1 MKCFEPTYYAKNIYQ
16 IPLSFYKEN
25 GIRALFLDLDNT
37 LDAFD
42 ALVPSSEAKELI
54 AKLQKIGLKI
64 FIVSNNHEE
73 RVKKY
78 ADELGVDYSFHS
90 LKPFAFRLNKFIKK
104 HNLNKQE
111 ILMVGDQTVTDI
123 KCSNALK
130 VRGCLVDKL
139 VDRDQPT
146 TTFNRF
152 FDKKIRKKLE
162 NKGILKERE
171 INYGN

>member
-1 MKCFEPTYYAKNIYQ
+1 MRCFEPTYYAANIYS

-25 GIRALFLDLDNT
+25 GIKVLFLDLDNT

-42 ALVPSSEAKELI
+42 ALVPSLEATELI
-54 AKLQKIGLKI
+54 KKLKSAGLDI
-64 FIVSNNHEE
+64 YIVSNNHEE
-73 RVKKY
+73 RVKNY
-78 ADELGVDYSFHS
+78 ADKLDVKYSFHS

-104 HNLNKQE
+104 HHLNKKE

-139 VDRDQPT
+139 VERDQIT

-152 FDKKIRKKLE
+152 FDNRIRNRLVKR
-162 NKGILKERE
+162 GILKERE